1 MPINTSMIR
10 WSRIASSM
18 DIDTLSLNHRIG
30 TSNQSAVR
38 KPQSFENV
46 TGSEQSNRSKLP
58 RPSGDAFSESG

>member
-30 TSNQSAVR
+30 TSNQTAVR

-46 TGSEQSNRSKLP
+46 TGSE
-58 RPSGDAFSESG
+58 